1 VINDILEISKIEA
14 GKIEMRNERFN
25 LSNLLTS
32 VYEMLAFG
40 AKSKGLTFTIDKV
53 GELPGEIVAD
63 KGKLRQVLVNL
74 VGNATKFTETGGIVV
89 TVRATPQIPGTNQRI
104 IGFEIRDTGPGI
116 AQEDLPK
123 LFEKFSQTESGLKA
137 RKGTGLGLTIS
148 KAFVEMMGGKV
159 EVAST
164 VGVGTVF
171 RFTVLCEEATGI
183 GTDDTTGSPYLPA
196 SAGAI
201 GHHHARRLADDHPE
215 IRILIVEDQVSNR
228 LLANRILKA
237 AGFTIAEAEN
247 GAEGVEKWR
256 AFHPHLIL
264 MDEEMPV
271 MRGREATRIIRDE
284 SEGKGPIIVSL
295 TAFALEETRLAA
307 LQSGSDDF
315 LAKPFRMDDLLN
327 LIARHLPV
335 EYVART
341 ENAAA

>member
-1 VINDILEISKIEA
+1 
-14 GKIEMRNERFN
+14 MRNERFN

-171 RFTVLCEEATGI
+171 RFTVLCEEATGV
-183 GTDDTTGSPYLPA
+183 GTDDATGSP
-196 SAGAI
+196 
-201 GHHHARRLADDHPE
+201 
-215 IRILIVEDQVSNR
+215 
-228 LLANRILKA
+228 
-237 AGFTIAEAEN
+237 
-247 GAEGVEKWR
+247 
-256 AFHPHLIL
+256 
-264 MDEEMPV
+264 
-271 MRGREATRIIRDE
+271 
-284 SEGKGPIIVSL
+284 
-295 TAFALEETRLAA
+295 
-307 LQSGSDDF
+307 
-315 LAKPFRMDDLLN
+315 
-327 LIARHLPV
+327 
-335 EYVART
+335 
-341 ENAAA
+341 